1 MEVGVLRKLRGL
13 LMLECGN
20 IVGGGGNGL
29 KLTRFEVG
37 NGSQISFWH
46 DVWCEDHSLKDAFPE
61 L

>member
-46 DVWCEDHSLKDAFPE
+46 DVWC
-61 L
+61 